1 MFSKRLIITLLTVL
15 VLLPQSACGPFKY
28 KKVNAEKDVPINVR
42 DRVKKNMEEGKG
54 FRLMNQ
60 MKKGNTYDF
69 ASSNPLWRATL
80 DTLDFMPLVSA
91 NYSGGIVVTDWYS
104 ENNTPN
110 ESVKISIRF
119 LTNEIRSDALDINV
133 FLKKCSENLTNCSIS
148 KNNTDLVAD
157 LNLNILKKAFFSIFR
172 FRSATRS
179 VLFLLIEQ
187 LVKFSEHFFKNT
199 FMSNASDLISL
210 VRNLIEILTD
220 SFGVLFSL
228 YQSVTTIPPL

>member
-1 MFSKRLIITLLTVL
+1 MLKLYILLKIMLSKKNIVILFSIIVLLT
-15 VLLPQSACGPFKY
+15 QSACEAFKY
-28 KKVNAEKDVPINVR
+28 KKVSAKDVPPNVR

-60 MKKGNTYDF
+60 LKKGNNYDF

-110 ESVKISIRF
+110 ESVKISVRF
-119 LTNEIRSDALDINV
+119 LTNEIRSDALDINI
-133 FLKKCSENLTNCSIS
+133 FLKRCSENLINCSIS

-157 LNLNILKKAFFSIFR
+157 LNLNILKKATKYEKEI
-172 FRSATRS
+172 
-179 VLFLLIEQ
+179 IE
-187 LVKFSEHFFKNT
+187 KYKKENPYEIGDSSKNRRK
-199 FMSNASDLISL
+199 NKK
-210 VRNLIEILTD
+210 
-220 SFGVLFSL
+220 
-228 YQSVTTIPPL
+228 

>member
-1 MFSKRLIITLLTVL
+1 MFSKKYLVILFSITILLA
-15 VLLPQSACGPFKY
+15 QSACGPFKY
-28 KKVNAEKDVPINVR
+28 KKVSAKDVPANAR

-60 MKKGNTYDF
+60 FNKDNNYDF

-110 ESVKISIRF
+110 ESVKISVRF

-133 FLKKCSENLTNCSIS
+133 FLKKCSEGLTNCSIS
-148 KNNTDLVAD
+148 KNNTDIVAD
-157 LNLNILKKAFFSIFR
+157 LNLNILKR
-172 FRSATRS
+172 ATKYEKDI
-179 VLFLLIEQ
+179 IE
-187 LVKFSEHFFKNT
+187 KYKKENPYEIGDASKNRRPK
-199 FMSNASDLISL
+199 N
-210 VRNLIEILTD
+210 
-220 SFGVLFSL
+220 
-228 YQSVTTIPPL
+228 